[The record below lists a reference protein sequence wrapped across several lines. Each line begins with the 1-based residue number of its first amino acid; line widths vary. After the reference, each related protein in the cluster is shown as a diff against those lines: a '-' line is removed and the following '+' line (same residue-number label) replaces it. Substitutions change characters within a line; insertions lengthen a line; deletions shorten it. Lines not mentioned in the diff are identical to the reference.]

1 MCTVVGVFA
10 ILVDIV
16 NFNEFD
22 WEFKTKLE
30 QTQNKLE

>member
-1 MCTVVGVFA
+1 MLCCGNFA
-10 ILVDIV
+10 MLVDV
-16 NFNEFD
+16 VTFNEVD